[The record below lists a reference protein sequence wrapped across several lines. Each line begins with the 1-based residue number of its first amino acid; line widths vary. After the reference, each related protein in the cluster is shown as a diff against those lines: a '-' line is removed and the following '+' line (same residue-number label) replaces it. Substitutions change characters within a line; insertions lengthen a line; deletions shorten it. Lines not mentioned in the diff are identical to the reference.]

1 MNIRRFVAAD
11 MREALAAIRAELG
24 ADAVMLSSR
33 KLPSGVEVIA
43 AIDYDDSLLR
53 MTGQQAAAVAA
64 PAQRAEP
71 IAPPPPA
78 AAPSPP
84 AAALAAE
91 AREVGGDEFDARFE
105 EELEAALGEVG
116 VDGEEA
122 QREMTEYQRAAARF
136 AAAGRTLAGLRER
149 HVKAEP
155 ERAPRPIV
163 RVMPEIR
170 RGAAD
175 PAAAGE
181 LGPSAHVADEIK
193 DLRRLLETQLAS
205 LAWNDL
211 NRQAPVRARL
221 LREMAKLGVDA
232 ALAAQLA
239 NEIPADLGSQEALRA
254 LVKLFGERLPLVPWD
269 IADRGGIFAVV
280 GPTGVGKTTSIAK
293 IAARFV
299 LRHSVE
305 ELGLISTDTY
315 RIGARQQLFNFAR
328 ILRAPLHVAET
339 SADMRRVLD
348 GFGKKKL
355 VLIDTAGMSQ
365 RDVRLANQFQTL
377 KVDGHRVQTVLTLS
391 AGADRGCLTE
401 ALKVFNAATPEAL
414 IVTKLDEATA
424 LGGVLSLAIRSG
436 LPIAYL
442 TDGQRVPE
450 DLHLASPKRF
460 WLMHNAVK
468 LALNPAVA
476 ADENEIGFEFCIFFV
491 FGIVF
496 ISFVAL

>member
-1 MNIRRFVAAD
+1 
-11 MREALAAIRAELG
+11 
-24 ADAVMLSSR
+24 
-33 KLPSGVEVIA
+33 
-43 AIDYDDSLLR
+43 
-53 MTGQQAAAVAA
+53 MT
-64 PAQRAEP
+64 
-71 IAPPPPA
+71 
-78 AAPSPP
+78 
-84 AAALAAE
+84 
-91 AREVGGDEFDARFE
+91 
-105 EELEAALGEVG
+105 
-116 VDGEEA
+116 
-122 QREMTEYQRAAARF
+122 
-136 AAAGRTLAGLRER
+136 
-149 HVKAEP
+149 
-155 ERAPRPIV
+155 
-163 RVMPEIR
+163 
-170 RGAAD
+170 
-175 PAAAGE
+175 
-181 LGPSAHVADEIK
+181 
-193 DLRRLLETQLAS
+193 
-205 LAWNDL
+205 
-211 NRQAPVRARL
+211 
-221 LREMAKLGVDA
+221 
-232 ALAAQLA
+232 
-239 NEIPADLGSQEALRA
+239 
-254 LVKLFGERLPLVPWD
+254 
-269 IADRGGIFAVV
+269 DRGGIFAVV

-339 SADMRRVLD
+339 AADMRRVLD

-377 KVDGHRVQTVLTLS
+377 KVEDHRVQTVLALS
-391 AGADRGCLTE
+391 AGADRGCLAE

-468 LALNPAVA
+468 LALNPAVE
-476 ADENEIGFEFCIFFV
+476 ADENELADH
-491 FGIVF
+491 FGQMEL
-496 ISFVAL
+496 AANA